1 MYDYYFLHNIFERL
15 SIIFFWILYLL
26 LNAMHFLVHF
36 QQCRSRHTCFLSCRA
51 ECFMFDCINI
61 TCCFGHLASE
71 FYLDQC
77 SECLMS
83 FVFEYRLRALVV
95 YQISWKYHLEWII
108 IIIVIIISYYIADRG
123 VRFLIYI

>member
-1 MYDYYFLHNIFERL
+1 
-15 SIIFFWILYLL
+15 
-26 LNAMHFLVHF
+26 
-36 QQCRSRHTCFLSCRA
+36 
-51 ECFMFDCINI
+51 MFDCINI

-71 FYLDQC
+71 FYLDQS
-77 SECLMS
+77 SECLLS

-95 YQISWKYHLEWII
+95 YQISWKYQLEWII